1 MHTASYTLV
10 YKVIFRGGGR
20 LVCIPKFIF
29 SPKRSYCCQHVPLAS
44 LAQSLAPVYF
54 ATSWAEYPRPFAGLD
69 PLHWYPVLQLRH
81 SVLGLLVVVVGV
93 ALAVALVDQILPL
106 VLDRLEEHQILQL
119 VLDRLEEHQIL
130 QLVLD
135 RLEEHQNQRRCR
147 IRQSLPHQQQKL
159 PPPE

>member
-54 ATSWAEYPRPFAGLD
+54 ATSWAEYRRPFAGLD

-81 SVLGLLVVVVGV
+81 SVLGLLVVVV
-93 ALAVALVDQILPL
+93 AVALVDQILPL
-106 VLDRLEEHQILQL
+106 VLDRLEEHQIL
-119 VLDRLEEHQIL
+119 
-130 QLVLD
+130 
-135 RLEEHQNQRRCR
+135 RRCR